1 MKPITENML
10 FYGDDLIILREHIPS
25 ESVDLIYLDPPFNS
39 SRTYNVLFKDEHG
52 TDSEARKARRE
63 KGNDLSLHN
72 TGGDFLPAIACIFA
86 LPFHSQ
92 EYPQGS
98 RKIRNQI
105 DCEL

>member
-1 MKPITENML
+1 MATTSL
-10 FYGDDLIILREHIPS
+10 FCVNTSLAKALIFSILTS
-25 ESVDLIYLDPPFNS
+25 LNNS
-39 SRTYNVLFKDEHG
+39 SRNYNVLFKDEHG
-52 TDSEARKARRE
+52 TDGEARKERRE
-63 KGNDLSLHN
+63 MGNDLSLHN
-72 TGGDFLPAIACIFA
+72 TGGDFLPAIACSFA